1 MNSNTRLT
9 STATGERS
17 TIPRIVTAA
26 VGLPLLL
33 LVVWIGLPWFS
44 VLVAA
49 AAVVAVL
56 ELCGMAR
63 RWGDRP
69 VSPLAVALSIAL
81 IGVSYVY
88 TRAST
93 PPAKLLPLASIG
105 AAVSL
110 VWLLSRP
117 PDTRT
122 SSTWT
127 ATIAAAVYV
136 GGMLFHAPVLRAI
149 DDGREWVLFLL
160 LATFATDSFAFLVG
174 RTVGR
179 RVLAPSISPS
189 KTWEGAIGGILAA
202 AGAAVAGAQS
212 WNLGI
217 GLGQAAG
224 LGALIGVVGQLG
236 DLIESRLKRSADVK
250 DSGWLLPGHGGILD
264 RLDSI
269 VLNLVVVYYF
279 VS

>member
-9 STATGERS
+9 PTAPSQES
-17 TIPRIVTAA
+17 TIPRVVTAA
-26 VGLPLLL
+26 VGIPLLVL
-33 LVVWIGLPWFS
+33 IVWTGLPWFAI
-44 VLVAA
+44 LVAA
-49 AAVVAVL
+49 VTAVAVL

-63 RWGDRP
+63 QWEDRP
-69 VSPLAVALSIAL
+69 VSPLAAAISVALIVA
-81 IGVSYVY
+81 SYLY

-93 PPAKLLPLASIG
+93 PPTKLLPLASIG

-110 VWLLSRP
+110 VWLLSRSP
-117 PDTRT
+117 NTRS

-127 ATIAAAVYV
+127 ATVAAAVYV
-136 GGMLFHAPVLRAI
+136 GGLLFHAPVLRAI
-149 DDGREWVLFLL
+149 DDGKEWVFFLL

-174 RTVGR
+174 RTVGK

-189 KTWEGAIGGILAA
+189 KTWEGAVGGILAT
-202 AGAAVAGAQS
+202 AGAAVAGAQA
-212 WNLGI
+212 WTLGI
-217 GLGQAAG
+217 GLWQAVG

-236 DLIESRLKRSADVK
+236 DLIESRLKRTADVK
-250 DSGWLLPGHGGILD
+250 DSGWLLPGHGGTLD

>member
-1 MNSNTRLT
+1 M
-9 STATGERS
+9 
-17 TIPRIVTAA
+17 V
-26 VGLPLLL
+26 

-44 VLVAA
+44 ILVAA
-49 AAVVAVL
+49 VTAIAVL
-56 ELCGMAR
+56 ELCDMAR

-81 IGVSYVY
+81 IVASYLY
-88 TRAST
+88 TRASA
-93 PPAKLLPLASIG
+93 PPTKLVPLASIG
-105 AAVSL
+105 AVVSL
-110 VWLLSRP
+110 VWLLTRP
-117 PDTRT
+117 STTRT

-127 ATIAAAVYV
+127 VTVAAAIYV
-136 GGMLFHAPVLRAI
+136 GGILFHAPVLRAI

-174 RTVGR
+174 RAVGK
-179 RVLAPSISPS
+179 RVLAASISPS
-189 KTWEGAIGGILAA
+189 KTWEGAAGGILAG
-202 AGAAVAGAQS
+202 AGAAVAGAQA
-212 WNLGI
+212 WALGI

-236 DLIESRLKRSADVK
+236 DLIESRLKRAADVK